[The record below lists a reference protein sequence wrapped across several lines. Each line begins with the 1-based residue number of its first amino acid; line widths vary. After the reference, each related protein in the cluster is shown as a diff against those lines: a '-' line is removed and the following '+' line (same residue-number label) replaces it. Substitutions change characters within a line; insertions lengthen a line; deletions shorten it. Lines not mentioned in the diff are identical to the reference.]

1 MDQES
6 LEQIRQIVAEA
17 TQGLRVEMREATEGV
32 RAELRG
38 GLAEVRQEVQGVRT
52 ELGQEIQRV
61 RTDLGQEIQGGR
73 TDLGQEIQGVR
84 TELRLEIIA
93 ASEENK
99 RHAGVLYDDLQH
111 KIELVIEGQQVLR
124 HEIQEVS
131 EKVDRESRDTRAL
144 LKASYQ
150 ELHQRVERLEQ

>member
-1 MDQES
+1 
-6 LEQIRQIVAEA
+6 VAEA

-32 RAELRG
+32 GAELRG
-38 GLAEVRQEVQGVRT
+38 GLAEVRQEIQGVRT
-52 ELGQEIQRV
+52 E
-61 RTDLGQEIQGGR
+61 
-73 TDLGQEIQGVR
+73 LGQEIQGVR